1 MCDDLDDY
9 FKDLEIELDQKEL
22 KDLGWNKRKW
32 NIKTWTFEE
41 LVFVFLISSGAYLF
55 FSFSDELQHGGII

>member
-22 KDLGWNKRKW
+22 KGLGRNKRKW
-32 NIKTWTFEE
+32 NIKAWTFEE